1 MSNTQYSSDLI
12 KIMLMIS
19 AIKTLLQTLVLLIN
33 KEESQINLKFAMDE
47 QVHSQRWHINLS
59 KFFWCLIHVIHV

>member
-47 QVHSQRWHINLS
+47 QVHSQRWHINL
-59 KFFWCLIHVIHV
+59 